1 MVMKLLRP
9 CPIVRGLTNFINTK
23 GQVMRRSILLAGVA
37 ISGFLLASTG
47 NAAQMK
53 NDISLRSANSPLHSL
68 SITPLGEYRTQLFD
82 EGGAEIVTF
91 DGASKRAFVVNGG
104 DKGIDILDL
113 ADPLHV
119 LKISTIDLAKWG
131 KAANSVSVHDGL
143 VVAAVENTDKQAP
156 GKAVF
161 FDVDG
166 HFKAAVTVGALPDMI
181 KFTHDGKYV
190 LVANEGEPND
200 AFDNDPEGS
209 VAVISVPSDISK
221 ITDENVRF
229 ATFEGLNNIDLPVGM
244 RTANPGTSS
253 VAQDVEPEYIA
264 VSADGSKAYVT
275 LQENNAIAIVDIAT
289 ARVTDVVG
297 LGFKNHSVNAL
308 DASNK
313 DDAINIK
320 PWPVFGMYMP
330 DTIDGIEIDG
340 KNYFIIAN
348 EGDSRDYAGYSEEAR
363 IGDLKLD
370 PTAFPDAKTLQE
382 KKNLGRLKV
391 TTAQGDVDGDGDFDQ
406 LYTFG
411 GRSFS
416 VLNEQAGMIFDS
428 GDQFEQY
435 LSVHFAKNFNSDSS
449 ENGSFDDR
457 SDDKGPEPEGV
468 TSGYVNGTP
477 YAFIGLERQGGFM
490 VYDLTNPANPQ
501 FVTYH
506 TDRKFDGDPKNDSA
520 GELAPEGMLFIDAD
534 NSPTGNAMLVIA
546 SEVSGSTKVYDLK

>member
-1 MVMKLLRP
+1 
-9 CPIVRGLTNFINTK
+9 
-23 GQVMRRSILLAGVA
+23 MRCSVLLAGVA
-37 ISGFLLASTG
+37 ISVLCSAGTG
-47 NAAQMK
+47 NSMETKQ
-53 NDISLRSANSPLHSL
+53 DISLRGSNVIAHPLA
-68 SITPLGEYRTQLFD
+68 ITSLGEYRTHLFD
-82 EGGAEIVTF
+82 EGGAEIVAF
-91 DGASKRAFVVNGG
+91 DTASKRAFVVNGG

-113 ADPLHV
+113 ADPMKV
-119 LKISTIDLAKWG
+119 NKIATIKLAKWG

-161 FDVDG
+161 FDIDG

-181 KFTHDGKYV
+181 KFTHDGKHV
-190 LVANEGEPND
+190 LVANEGEPNN

-209 VAVISVPSDISK
+209 VSVISVPADITK
-221 ITDENVRF
+221 ITDADVKF
-229 ATFEGLNNIDLPVGM
+229 ATFEGLNNVALPAGM
-244 RTANPGTSS
+244 RTSNPGTSS
-253 VAQDVEPEYIA
+253 VAQDIEPEYIA
-264 VSADGSKAYVT
+264 ISSDDSKAYVT
-275 LQENNAIAIVDIAT
+275 LQENNAIAIVDIDT

-308 DASNK
+308 DVSNK
-313 DDAINIK
+313 DGAINIK
-320 PWPVFGMYMP
+320 PWPIFGMYMP

-348 EGDSRDYAGYSEEAR
+348 EGDSRDYDGYSEEAR

-370 PTAFPDAKTLQE
+370 PTAFPNAQELQ
-382 KKNLGRLKV
+382 KKENLGRLKV
-391 TTAQGDVDGDGDFDQ
+391 TTAQGDIDGDGDFDQ
-406 LYTFG
+406 IYSFG

-416 VLNEQAGMIFDS
+416 VLNDQATMIFDS

-435 LSVHFAKNFNSDSS
+435 LSVNLSKDFNADSS

-490 VYDLTNPANPQ
+490 VYDLSNPANPQ

-506 TDRKFDGDPKNDSA
+506 TDRDFAGDPKNDSA
-520 GELAPEGMLFIDAD
+520 GELAPEGMLFIDAEK
-534 NSPTGNAMLVIA
+534 SPTGHAMLVIA